1 MDERTEKKQSIQ
13 DKINEMK
20 QKKQEAEKKSFVE
33 KLKEASKRSLNNSRL
48 KITFTNDKDNYKNVY
63 WVISPELMKY
73 TILDGMENVCV
84 ENVDKNDFM
93 GEFLDM
99 FYNYWSIVEESEREK
114 SGAGDILEEEFKFVG
129 FHNLFFSVDLWEDLE
144 CPNADLYKR
153 KSIYNNLN
161 IAVAGLFVREIME
174 QSNLSI
180 VSADKVFTRECIQQS
195 HLNPIMNNFVL
206 MILECLLRL
215 EKSRLPNQHRRKCS
229 CCEEKLKI
237 VEVAIY
243 EAEISDLLTYHD
255 IDYNK
260 LHTELLGSIEEMEQ
274 SIKSNL
280 FSG

>member
-1 MDERTEKKQSIQ
+1 MDERAEKKQSIQ

-20 QKKQEAEKKSFVE
+20 QKKIEAEKKSFVE

-48 KITFTNDKDNYKNVY
+48 KITFTNDKDNYKNVF
-63 WVISPELMKY
+63 WVISPELMTY

-84 ENVDKNDFM
+84 ENVDKNEFM

-99 FYNYWSIVEESEREK
+99 LFNYWSVVEESEQEK
-114 SGAGDILEEEFKFVG
+114 IDPDYDILEEEFKLVG
-129 FHNLFFSVDLWEDLE
+129 LHNLFFSVDLWEDLE

-153 KSIYNNLN
+153 RSIYDNLN
-161 IAVAGLFVREIME
+161 IAVAGVMVREIME
-174 QSNLSI
+174 KTKLTL

-215 EKSRLPNQHRRKCS
+215 EKSRLPNQHRKKCS
-229 CCEEKLKI
+229 CCEEK
-237 VEVAIY
+237 VEYYEVAIY
-243 EAEISDLLTYHD
+243 EAEIQDLLTRHD
-255 IDYNK
+255 IDYK
-260 LHTELLGSIEEMEQ
+260 QLHTELLGNIEEM
-274 SIKSNL
+274 KSNL

>member
-1 MDERTEKKQSIQ
+1 MDERAEKKQSIQ

-20 QKKQEAEKKSFVE
+20 QKKQDAEKKSFVE

-114 SGAGDILEEEFKFVG
+114 SGADDILEEEFKFVG

-153 KSIYNNLN
+153 RSIYDNLN
-161 IAVAGLFVREIME
+161 IAVAGVMVREIME
-174 QSNLSI
+174 KTKLTL

-195 HLNPIMNNFVL
+195 HLNPIMNNFIL

-215 EKSRLPNQHRRKCS
+215 EKSRLPKQTKKKCS
-229 CCEEKLKI
+229 CCEEKVKI

-243 EAEISDLLTYHD
+243 EAEIQDLLTRHD
-255 IDYNK
+255 IDYK
-260 LHTELLGSIEEMEQ
+260 QLHRELVGNVEEM
-274 SIKSNL
+274 KSSL

>member
-1 MDERTEKKQSIQ
+1 MDERAEKKQSIQ

-20 QKKQEAEKKSFVE
+20 QKKIEAEKKSFVE

-48 KITFTNDKDNYKNVY
+48 KITFTNDKDNYKNVF
-63 WVISPELMKY
+63 WVISPELMTY

-84 ENVDKNDFM
+84 ENVGKNEFM

-99 FYNYWSIVEESEREK
+99 LFNYWSVVEESEQEK
-114 SGAGDILEEEFKFVG
+114 IDPDYDILEEEFKLVG
-129 FHNLFFSVDLWEDLE
+129 LHNLFFSVDLWEDLE

-153 KSIYNNLN
+153 RSIYDNLN
-161 IAVAGLFVREIME
+161 IAVAGVMVREIME
-174 QSNLSI
+174 KTKLTL

-215 EKSRLPNQHRRKCS
+215 EKSRLPNQHRKKCS
-229 CCEEKLKI
+229 CCEEK
-237 VEVAIY
+237 VEYYEVAIY
-243 EAEISDLLTYHD
+243 EAEIQDLLTRHD
-255 IDYNK
+255 IDYK
-260 LHTELLGSIEEMEQ
+260 QLHTELLGNIEEM
-274 SIKSNL
+274 KSNL